1 MAKPVLAAINGP
13 AVGIGCSL
21 ALSCDLLVAARSSYL
36 LLAFARLGLVPDGAA
51 IALAA
56 ARAGGGR
63 AAKMAML
70 GGRVPAATALEWGLV
85 DEVLPDDGFGGGTHA
100 LLVRLAGGPTRSYA
114 GSKRQINAWLYAGL
128 EEQLALEA
136 RIQQEMAETGDFAE
150 GVAAF
155 LQKREA
161 EFGGD

>member
-1 MAKPVLAAINGP
+1 
-13 AVGIGCSL
+13 
-21 ALSCDLLVAARSSYL
+21 
-36 LLAFARLGLVPDGAA
+36 VPDGAA

-63 AAKMAML
+63 VAKMAML

-85 DEVLPDDGFGGGTHA
+85 DEVLPDDGFEDGTHA
-100 LLVRLAGGPTRSYA
+100 LLDRLAGGPTRSYA

-150 GVAAF
+150 GVAHSCRSARPSSAATDP
-155 LQKREA
+155 LQRGA
-161 EFGGD
+161 GR